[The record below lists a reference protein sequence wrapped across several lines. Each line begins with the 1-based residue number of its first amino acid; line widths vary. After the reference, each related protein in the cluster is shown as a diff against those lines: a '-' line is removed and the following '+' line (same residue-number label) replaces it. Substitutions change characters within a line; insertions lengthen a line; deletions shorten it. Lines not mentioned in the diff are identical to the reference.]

1 MCVLECCSVLECW
14 YVVVLECVRVLL
26 EFVGICWCVAVLVPW
41 KPWSHWSIVRVFRS
55 GRISSVYIV
64 GCHTFSKIV
73 NFVNCM
79 LY

>member
-1 MCVLECCSVLECW
+1 MCVLERCSVLECW

-41 KPWSHWSIVRVFRS
+41 KHWSHWSIVRVFRS

-64 GCHTFSKIV
+64 GGWVVVVGCWSHF
-73 NFVNCM
+73 F
-79 LY
+79 